1 MAVANCLTAGIAV
14 DCTTSCC
21 SGGVN
26 RIWIAKLEDIA
37 TVTRAAD
44 DAVSAIVMEVGP
56 PAGVFYEIIP
66 LEFTSTFTQS
76 GTQENNNTS
85 NDITLEMTFP
95 CQDDDLRERIQEI
108 LNCCCGMALIVE
120 YTNGYTVCVIAQT
133 DAGLDLKFG
142 KVKTRSFE
150 ATSGAAL
157 SDPNQI
163 VLTLGAF
170 SNRLAVEF
178 EPGPAG
184 VPT

>member
-1 MAVANCLTAGIAV
+1 MAVANCLTAGITV

-26 RIWIAKLEDIA
+26 RIWIAKLDDVA

-44 DAVSAIVMEVGP
+44 DAISAITMGVGL
-56 PAGVFYEIIP
+56 VFYEIVP
-66 LEFTSTFTQS
+66 LEFTSLFNQEVTV
-76 GTQENNNTS
+76 ENNNVS

-95 CQDDDLRERIQEI
+95 CQDDDLRERLQEI

-120 YTNGYTVCVIAQT
+120 LTNGYTLGVIAQT
-133 DAGLDLKFG
+133 GADLDLKFG
-142 KVKTRSFE
+142 KVKARSMSS
-150 ATSGAAL
+150 TSGAAL
-157 SDPNQI
+157 SDANQI
-163 VLTLGAF
+163 VVTLGAF

-184 VPT
+184 VPV